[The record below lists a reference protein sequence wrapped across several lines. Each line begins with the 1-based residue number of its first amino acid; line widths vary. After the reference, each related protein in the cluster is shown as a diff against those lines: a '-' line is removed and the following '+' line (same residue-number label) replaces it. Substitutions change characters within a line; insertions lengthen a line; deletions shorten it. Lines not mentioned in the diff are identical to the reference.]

1 MDERLEPVEVPLLQ
15 DPNNDNNSRSN
26 RRTWPWKGAIF
37 ILGAKFFERMAFYG
51 VDTNLV
57 TYLTEELN
65 KSNAVAATISTT
77 WVGTC
82 NVTPL
87 IGAITADAYLG
98 RYRTMAL
105 AFTFYFIGL
114 TTLTLVSVLKLS
126 AVIFYLGLYVM
137 ALGSGSLM
145 PCIVAFGAD
154 QYDHS
159 NSKERRWKSSFFN
172 WFFFVS
178 NFGTLLSSTGVVWVE
193 DNVSWALG
201 FGISTLIIG
210 FAMGAFYSG
219 TPIYRHQKPGGSPV
233 TRICQVIVA
242 SLRKLR
248 VQVPSDKSLLY
259 EKEHKE
265 ESAVPGSRKLNYTDE
280 FKCLDKAATIGDDE
294 TRSGT
299 GEFCNGWRICT
310 VTQVEEVKILIRMV
324 PIWATAIIYTSAYA
338 QAHTMFVEQGKTM
351 DTRISS
357 HFNIPAASLYMFNSV
372 TCMVWVV
379 IYDFSIAPAMRKLK
393 RNEKGLSELQRMGI
407 GKLFAMLSMVCAA
420 ILEAKRL
427 QVVKSHN
434 LVHDA
439 ETPVPL
445 SILWQIPQYVLLG
458 IAETFV
464 LAGQLE
470 FFYEE
475 APDAM
480 RTVCSALSHL
490 STAFGNYFSSV
501 LVIVVMLITTRGGS
515 VGWIPNNLN
524 EGHLDYYFWLWAV
537 LSLLNLAVYVV
548 AARRYKCKHVPKET
562 RDVFI

>member
-1 MDERLEPVEVPLLQ
+1 MDEQLEAVVEVPLLQ
-15 DPNNDNNSRSN
+15 HPNNSGSRNKSN
-26 RRTWPWKGAIF
+26 TKGRWPWKGSLF

-57 TYLTEELN
+57 TYLTEEL
-65 KSNAVAATISTT
+65 KQSNAVAATTSTT
-77 WVGTC
+77 WLGTC
-82 NVTPL
+82 NLTPL
-87 IGAITADAYLG
+87 VGALVADAYFG
-98 RYRTMAL
+98 RYTTMAIASTLYFTGL
-105 AFTFYFIGL
+105 A
-114 TTLTLVSVLKLS
+114 TLTLVSVLKLP
-126 AVIFYLGLYVM
+126 AIVFYLGLYVM
-137 ALGSGSLM
+137 ALGSGSFM

-154 QYDHS
+154 QFNDT
-159 NSKERRWKSSFFN
+159 NPKERMMKSSFFN

-201 FGISTLIIG
+201 FGISTLVMG

-219 TPIYRHQKPGGSPV
+219 TLIYRYQKPGGSPL
-233 TRICQVIVA
+233 TRICQVIVS
-242 SLRKLR
+242 SLYKLR
-248 VQVPSDKSLLY
+248 VQVPCDKSLLY
-259 EKEHKE
+259 ENEHKG
-265 ESAVPGSRKLNYTDE
+265 ESSVPGSRKLNYTDE
-280 FKCLDKAATIGDDE
+280 FKCLDKAATISDSESNNDE
-294 TRSGT
+294 L
-299 GEFCNGWRICT
+299 CLNGWRLCT
-310 VTQVEEVKILIRMV
+310 VTQVEEVKILLRMV

-351 DTRISS
+351 NTNIGGL
-357 HFNIPAASLYMFNSV
+357 FNIPAASLFMFNSV
-372 TCMVWVV
+372 TCMLWVV
-379 IYDFSIAPAMRKLK
+379 LYVLSIAPAMRKWK

-407 GKLFAMLSMVCAA
+407 GKLFAMFSMVCAA
-420 ILEAKRL
+420 ILEIKRL
-427 QVVKSHN
+427 QVVRSHN
-434 LVHDA
+434 LVHDT

-458 IAETFV
+458 VAETFV

-480 RTVCSALSHL
+480 RTLCSALSHL

-524 EGHLDYYFWLWAV
+524 EGHLDYYFWLWAA
-537 LSLLNLAVYVV
+537 LSLLNLALYV
-548 AARRYKCKHVPKET
+548 AAARKYRNKYVAHEM
-562 RDVFI
+562 RDV

>member
-1 MDERLEPVEVPLLQ
+1 MDERLEPTEVPLLQ
-15 DPNNDNNSRSN
+15 DPNNSGSRNKSN
-26 RRTWPWKGAIF
+26 TRARWPWKGSIF

-57 TYLTEELN
+57 TYLTGELN

-77 WVGTC
+77 WLGTC

-98 RYRTMAL
+98 RYTTMAIASTL
-105 AFTFYFIGL
+105 YFIGL
-114 TTLTLVSVLKLS
+114 ITLTSVSVLKLPS
-126 AVIFYLGLYVM
+126 VVFYLGLYVM
-137 ALGSGSLM
+137 ALGSGSFM

-154 QYDHS
+154 QFDYS
-159 NSKERRWKSSFFN
+159 SPKERIRKSSFFN

-178 NFGTLLSSTGVVWVE
+178 NFGPLLSSTGVVWVE

-201 FGISTLIIG
+201 FGISTLIMG

-219 TPIYRHQKPGGSPV
+219 TPIYRHQKPGGSPL

-259 EKEHKE
+259 EKEQEE

-280 FKCLDKAATIGDDE
+280 FLCLDRAATISDDE
-294 TRSGT
+294 TKSG
-299 GEFCNGWRICT
+299 ELCNGWRICT
-310 VTQVEEVKILIRMV
+310 VTQVEEVKILLRMV

-351 DTRISS
+351 NNSIGP
-357 HFNIPAASLYMFNSV
+357 HFKIPAASLYMFNSV
-372 TCMVWVV
+372 TCMLWVLV
-379 IYDFSIAPAMRKLK
+379 YDFVIAPAMRKLK

-407 GKLFAMLSMVCAA
+407 GKLFAMFSMVCAA
-420 ILEAKRL
+420 LLEIKRL

-439 ETPVPL
+439 DTPVPL

-480 RTVCSALSHL
+480 RTLCSALSHL

-501 LVIVVMLITTRGGS
+501 LVILVMLITTRGGS
-515 VGWIPNNLN
+515 LGWIPNNLN
-524 EGHLDYYFWLWAV
+524 EGHLDYYFWLWAA
-537 LSLLNLAVYVV
+537 LSLLNLAAYV
-548 AARRYKCKHVPKET
+548 AAAHRYRNKHVAHQI
-562 RDVFI
+562 RDVLI